1 MVFLFIILTIIIM
14 CITIKIKFQI
24 QNLKISTNEK
34 PHLNKEYQIKMVVY
48 TLVFIP
54 ILKIKLNSKKI
65 INNQKLQEKIKQQKT
80 KIIENKANVDK
91 ELIKSLKNIKTEIK
105 EINLKISIGTENAA
119 LTAFTIP
126 VISTFIAIFL
136 SKQIKKY
143 NAKQVFLVEPVYLDK
158 NLLNIEISSI
168 FQIKMIHIINTIC
181 IVNKKRKGDKNERT
195 SNRRPYDY
203 GYEQY

>member
-48 TLVFIP
+48 TLEFIP

-91 ELIKSLKNIKTEIK
+91 ELIKSLKNIKPEIK

-136 SKQIKKY
+136 STQIKKY
-143 NAKQVFLVEPVYLDK
+143 NDKQVFLVEPVYLDK

>member
-1 MVFLFIILTIIIM
+1 MVFLFIILTIIII

-48 TLVFIP
+48 TLGFIP

-143 NAKQVFLVEPVYLDK
+143 NDKQVFLVEPVYLDK